1 MATVPHQKSQLWWRR
16 DEAVVVARSLGTN
29 QIWWDYLIIFHEAE
43 IPERKGNSPL
53 SLLNIWD
60 DITTLL
66 PKKIVNGCWKDCRSP
81 KNGLPKDKGWG
92 KPHHDRYG
100 WKGELEVNTSI
111 STDFNYLD
119 DRIWTFISLN
129 FRDSSKPNQSFKLA
143 IASPV
148 SFTSTEVGKVAMKF
162 T

>member
-1 MATVPHQKSQLWWRR
+1 M
-16 DEAVVVARSLGTN
+16 
-29 QIWWDYLIIFHEAE
+29 
-43 IPERKGNSPL
+43 
-53 SLLNIWD
+53 
-60 DITTLL
+60 
-66 PKKIVNGCWKDCRSP
+66 
-81 KNGLPKDKGWG
+81 
-92 KPHHDRYG
+92 
-100 WKGELEVNTSI
+100 NTSI